1 MLKQTKD
8 KSLSQLIVELQ
19 QKYQDENDQSNLF
32 QKLYQQQVEQE
43 SSTESSNIVPPIFS
57 GSTGS
62 QSSNSQEVEKKIKKA
77 KKSQNPNKGTQDE
90 KQLQTE
96 TKDKK
101 TLLMIRNRISA
112 QNSRDR
118 KKAYLQ
124 NLERDF
130 QKQSHYLQEL
140 TEQVSQLQQQLEE
153 AQKLNQNLQSYQQ
166 NLLCV
171 NCGSKQFVFEEE
183 APISV
188 SKNRTLGNLGFSF
201 IVILTIFACLS
212 INFDTTPQNLNISP
226 QIQTEKPFIKEINN
240 TDQHYGI
247 LKQVENSRIKGVT
260 QLMDYNSEYNY
271 KLYDTT
277 YEANLNTKVSFVNEM
292 INYNK
297 ERAKQ
302 NNGQA
307 LAPLNYHKPQVDSF
321 YCPTVYKYDNQTQ
334 NKIQVK
340 YQDEQW
346 IHLVIPKNN
355 VNIFYQNQ
363 DKSIILKETYPD
375 QDVDMREK
383 YQEIWCQVKSKD
395 DFYLETLI

>member
-1 MLKQTKD
+1 MLKQIKD

-19 QKYQDENDQSNLF
+19 QKYQEENDQSNLF

-43 SSTESSNIVPPIFS
+43 SSTESSNFVPPLFS

-62 QSSNSQEVEKKIKKA
+62 QSSNQYEGVEKKIKKT
-77 KKSQNPNKGTQDE
+77 KISQNPNKVTQDD
-90 KQLQTE
+90 KKPLTE
-96 TKDKK
+96 VKDKK
-101 TLLMIRNRISA
+101 TQLMIRNRISA

-124 NLERDF
+124 KLESDF
-130 QKQSHYLQEL
+130 QKQSNYLQEL
-140 TEQVSQLQQQLEE
+140 TEQVSHLQQQLEE
-153 AQKLNQNLQSYQQ
+153 AQKLNLHLQQYQQ
-166 NLLCV
+166 NLICN
-171 NCGSKQFVFEEE
+171 NCGSKQFIFEEDE
-183 APISV
+183 PISV
-188 SKNRTLGNLGFSF
+188 SKNRSLSKLGFSF

-212 INFDTTPQNLNISP
+212 INFDTKPQNLLISP
-226 QIQTEKPFIKEINN
+226 QIQLEKPFIKELNS

-260 QLMDYNSEYNY
+260 QLMEYNSEYNN
-271 KLYDTT
+271 KFYDTN
-277 YEANLNTKVSFVNEM
+277 YQANLNTKESFVNEM

-297 ERAKQ
+297 EKAKQ
-302 NNGQA
+302 NNGKA
-307 LAPLNYHKPQVDSF
+307 LAPLNYHNPQVDSF

-334 NKIQVK
+334 GKIQVK

-355 VNIFYQNQ
+355 YNIFYQNQ
-363 DKSIILKETYPD
+363 DKSIILKETYAD
-375 QDVDMREK
+375 QDGDMK

-395 DFYLETLI
+395 DFYI

>member
-1 MLKQTKD
+1 MLKQIKD

-19 QKYQDENDQSNLF
+19 QKYQEENDQSNLF

-43 SSTESSNIVPPIFS
+43 SSTESSNFVPPLFS

-62 QSSNSQEVEKKIKKA
+62 QSSNQYEGVEKKIKKT
-77 KKSQNPNKGTQDE
+77 KISQNPNKVTQDD
-90 KQLQTE
+90 KKPLTE
-96 TKDKK
+96 VKDKK
-101 TLLMIRNRISA
+101 TQLMIRNRISA

-124 NLERDF
+124 KLESDF
-130 QKQSHYLQEL
+130 QKQSNYLQEL
-140 TEQVSQLQQQLEE
+140 TEQVSHLQQQLEE
-153 AQKLNQNLQSYQQ
+153 AQKLNLNLQQYQQ
-166 NLLCV
+166 NLICN
-171 NCGSKQFVFEEE
+171 NCGSKQFIFEEDE
-183 APISV
+183 PISV
-188 SKNRTLGNLGFSF
+188 SKNRSLSKLGFSF

-212 INFDTTPQNLNISP
+212 INFDTKPQNLLISP
-226 QIQTEKPFIKEINN
+226 QIQLEKPFIKEINS

-260 QLMDYNSEYNY
+260 QLMEYNSEYN
-271 KLYDTT
+271 KKFYDTI
-277 YEANLNTKVSFVNEM
+277 YQANLNTKESFVNEM

-297 ERAKQ
+297 EKAKQ
-302 NNGQA
+302 NNGKA
-307 LAPLNYHKPQVDSF
+307 LAPLNYHNPQVDSF

-334 NKIQVK
+334 GKIQVK

-355 VNIFYQNQ
+355 YNIFYQNQ
-363 DKSIILKETYPD
+363 DKSIILKETYAD
-375 QDVDMREK
+375 QDGEMK

-395 DFYLETLI
+395 DFYI